1 MLRRSARVLIV
12 DDNSDVLS
20 SMSLLLSA
28 AGYHIGICEDPT
40 VAIQLNEKQPADV
53 LITDIFMPGADGL
66 ETITEFRS
74 RWPALKI
81 VAISGG
87 GTLTRGDYLEVAVRL
102 GADATLRKPFEP
114 QALLDLVHQLVCP

>member
-1 MLRRSARVLIV
+1 
-12 DDNSDVLS
+12 
-20 SMSLLLSA
+20 MSLLLSA
-28 AGYHIGICEDPT
+28 AGYRIGICEDPT
-40 VAIQLNEKQPADV
+40 IALQVNEQQPADV
-53 LITDIFMPGADGL
+53 LITDIFMPRVDGL
-66 ETITEFRS
+66 ETITRFRS

-114 QALLDLVHQLVCP
+114 QALLDLVHQLVSP